1 MIEAIPYDTALT
13 VAAFVGAAALG
24 ALAGREWGRRALHV
38 AHKTRDVVDTVCD
51 AIADG
56 ELTRDEIE
64 QIVIAG
70 NSWLVALKEPRR

>member
-1 MIEAIPYDTALT
+1 MIEALPYDTALT
-13 VAAFVGAAALG
+13 VAAFVGTAALG
-24 ALAGREWGRRALHV
+24 ALAGRAWGRRTIAA
-38 AHKTRDVVDTVCD
+38 AHATRDVVDTVCD